1 MPASPGRR
9 EELVALT
16 TMRGIAASLVL
27 VYHMRP
33 ETSTSWVAQGYLWVD
48 FFFIL
53 SGFILAYVY
62 GDPFA
67 QRVSGPR
74 YRDLLAKRLARV
86 YPLHLVT
93 LLIAIAL
100 ARGAHLHH
108 FDSPTHSIFTNLLL
122 VHAWGF
128 EHRLT
133 WNVVSWSISAEWGF
147 YLVFPLMVPVYFRAG
162 RAASLA
168 GIAVALV
175 ALGLLERH
183 FGSLNLAFDFA
194 LVRCLLETSI
204 GIFLYN
210 LYRDRSA
217 APLHRFARL
226 DILRWPLLVLPFA
239 MMQLHCD
246 TAVVVSFTLMF
257 LPLALATGSLERLM
271 SWPPLAHVGRVSY
284 SLYMIHWIVIYFAL
298 KALKPFGLDTRNFAL
313 ALPASL
319 AVHAAVL
326 ALCIACATVLYRT
339 VEGPTHRF
347 SRERAR
353 RREAAL
359 VS

>member
-1 MPASPGRR
+1 MPAVSSHAGSAGRR

-16 TMRGIAASLVL
+16 TMRGIAASLVV

-33 ETSTSWVAQGYLWVD
+33 ETSTSWVAEGYLWVD

-62 GDPFA
+62 GEPFA
-67 QRVSGPR
+67 QQGTGRR
-74 YRDLLAKRLARV
+74 YRDFLAKRLARV

-100 ARGAHLHH
+100 ARGLHLHH
-108 FDSPTHSIFTNLLL
+108 FDSPTHSIFTNLAL

-128 EHRLT
+128 EHQLT

-147 YLVFPLMVPVYFRAG
+147 YLVFPLMIPLYFRAG
-162 RAASLA
+162 RAASVA
-168 GIAVALV
+168 AIAMALV
-175 ALGLLERH
+175 ALGLLERR
-183 FGSLNLAFDFA
+183 FGSLNLAFDYA

-204 GIFLYN
+204 GIFVYN
-210 LYRDRSA
+210 LYRDPSA
-217 APLHRFARL
+217 APLHRVARV
-226 DILRWPLLVLPFA
+226 DIVRWPLLVLPFA
-239 MMQLHCD
+239 MMQVHCD

-313 ALPASL
+313 ALPVSL
-319 AVHAAVL
+319 AVHAGVL
-326 ALCIACATVLYRT
+326 ALCIACATALYRT
-339 VEGPTHRF
+339 VELPGR
-347 SRERAR
+347 SWMQR
-353 RREAAL
+353 RLRR
-359 VS
+359 